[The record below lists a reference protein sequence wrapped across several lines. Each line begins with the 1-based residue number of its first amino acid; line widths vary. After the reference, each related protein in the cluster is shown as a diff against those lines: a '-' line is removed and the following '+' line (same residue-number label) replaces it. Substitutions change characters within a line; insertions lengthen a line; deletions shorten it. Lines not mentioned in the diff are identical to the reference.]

1 MNGAEVCG
9 SCGSALLGR
18 PHPVAVHVDGRPVV
32 RLVVCVRCR
41 DRLEEALLD
50 TFAAARRHPP
60 ELELAPDWRPFAGSD
75 SARSL
80 LAPGPG
86 VGAGPDPWGAGS

>member
-50 TFAAARRHPP
+50 TFAVARREPP
-60 ELELAPDWRPFAGSD
+60 ELEPLEPFVPFAGRGA
-75 SARSL
+75 ARVML
-80 LAPGPG
+80 ETMDALRE
-86 VGAGPDPWGAGS
+86 D